1 MLQQRTYS
9 VVNVTGSLRI
19 GNLIMVYSQRLVE
32 AAEEEP
38 DYSGHSS
45 KQHRR
50 QVDVA
55 ADVAQQIAAGETRIS
70 GVMIESHLHEGR
82 QDIVEGQALQYGVS
96 LTDACISMEQTI
108 PVLEQLA
115 AAVRARRSKNA

>member
-1 MLQQRTYS
+1 MIDLS
-9 VVNVTGSLRI
+9 HAN
-19 GNLIMVYSQRLVE
+19 
-32 AAEEEP
+32 
-38 DYSGHSS
+38 SS

-115 AAVRARRSKNA
+115 AAVRARRSKMHSGLR